1 MRQLGCRLGQ
11 RMLANEAI
19 WSTFQRQSYTLGHLD
34 QVCLV
39 TLDKKGEI
47 ILTGSDEGTEGFI
60 LEILILSFRYTFNT
74 DKMVRSR
81 AV

>member
-60 LEILILSFRYTFNT
+60 LGKLTC
-74 DKMVRSR
+74 
-81 AV
+81 AVLLTLKNGSL